1 MKQSWQQPQHNHFL
15 MMMMTRLSSG
25 DLAAQAC
32 VCLSRQT
39 KMRETVAMFAIIAH
53 QHVLV
58 ENLFLQ
64 CASVFQLKSR
74 GGGLYYDEIQCP
86 ASSFRYLES
95 CFSFHACWMSGR
107 RCAVLLAPL
116 VLKLE
121 RSFLTFPFI
130 IWCYCPISLSSF
142 LALSSSPSLVLFTL
156 KPS

>member
-1 MKQSWQQPQHNHFL
+1 MELRGNFLLRLTILVILFQSWS
-15 MMMMTRLSSG
+15 RVGSSRSTTTSWWWWWHVWVVG
-25 DLAAQAC
+25 IWAAQAC

-107 RCAVLLAPL
+107 RCTVLLAPL

-121 RSFLTFPFI
+121 RSFLTFPFFFFWLI
-130 IWCYCPISLSSF
+130 F
-142 LALSSSPSLVLFTL
+142 
-156 KPS
+156 